1 MLRWG
6 RQAISVTMEYLIEHM
21 KFDSE
26 NEDAYLHERNI
37 DAFLLELATSFNI
50 FLPPNIGK
58 FDSKF
63 KNPEPLN
70 FHPST

>member
-1 MLRWG
+1 MIVHEKEFNYGDQAAFKLEMLRWG

-37 DAFLLELATSFNI
+37 DAFYFRTGYKL
-50 FLPPNIGK
+50 
-58 FDSKF
+58 
-63 KNPEPLN
+63 
-70 FHPST
+70 